1 MGLIDLHT
9 HSNASDGT
17 LSPKDLIYYAASKG
31 VSVLALTDHDT
42 VSGLAEAMAAAK
54 LINVDNPNSFSLIPG
69 IEFAAFYNSRDI
81 HILGLNIDS
90 EYKGLIEIIDCA
102 IEDRNRRN
110 DKIIELFHKD
120 GIPIRLEDLQNGRDN
135 AAITR
140 AHFARYL
147 IDHGFVADRS
157 EAFAKYMNPG
167 CKFYVAREH
176 LEPKIA
182 IKTILDAGGIPVLAH
197 PLLYKLNSNQIEAL
211 LRELI
216 SYGLQGLEVFYSSN
230 INNDTDYLRS
240 LANKY
245 GLIMTGGSDFHG
257 SNKPDI
263 DIGVGRGNL
272 VVPQSVLNQPL
283 LNSYRYL

>member
-90 EYKGLIEIIDCA
+90 EHKGLIEIIDCA

-120 GIPIRLEDLQNGRDN
+120 GIPIQLEDLQNGRDN
-135 AAITR
+135 VAITR

-176 LEPKIA
+176 LEPKVA
-182 IKTILDAGGIPVLAH
+182 IKTILDVGGIPVLAH
-197 PLLYKLNSNQIEAL
+197 PLLYKLNQNQLEAL

-272 VVPQSVLNQPL
+272 VVPQSVLTQFL
-283 LNSYRYL
+283 